1 MTRIVQSSD
10 EHLGAL
16 WRDLNAGVMCLAA
29 LRDADG
35 NVVDFI
41 WRAVNPYAERL
52 VNQEASTLVGARLL
66 EVFPGNAPSGLFAAY
81 VSVVESGE
89 PKTVEQYYPHDG
101 FDRWFSVRA
110 TRDGDDGLLVV
121 FTDVTSAKAATRD
134 VHELLG
140 HLGEACIVVDKTWR
154 VRWINE
160 KAQAAFGNLT
170 SGLPVFEGLPLHL
183 HVRLDEH
190 GHRALQSGARET
202 FRDRLGPLPIEVQ
215 LYPTDSGLLIFFAD
229 ATAQEDER
237 RSTEMLVTLGRCIER
252 GMASGGLEA
261 SLSEAFTRLG
271 TFVRLVWDESS
282 GDGFDRWLVRT
293 AADEREPARARVY
306 RLGTHSPRPWGA
318 PNTAG
323 LADVCELAVFPLFG
337 QVARGGLAIG
347 RHDETDRFT
356 PRQIEALEEAARR
369 VTVALDLRSL
379 LQVARQESDRARTA
393 MRARDDFLAAVTHE
407 LRAPLGAILGA
418 VSLLEGSSHQDR
430 ARAVEIVER
439 SARTQLEMVEDLLA
453 FAAPASE
460 ADARPLD
467 LAEVCDHAL
476 RDNQADAAAARV
488 TLESE
493 VPRGSIVLGDDSVAR
508 ALQQLLANA
517 IRFSKPGET
526 VRLVAR
532 RWQSSL
538 RLTLEEHGLGL
549 TSAELE
555 GLFQPFRRRDR
566 PSARVV
572 GLGLGLAVARR
583 DIEALGGRLW
593 AESAGPEQGT
603 SFVVELP
610 IAPLRSD
617 TGERPRVPAV
627 LEGVQVLVVDD
638 EEDARWI
645 VAQLLEREGAFV
657 RTVASAS
664 EARRELAAW
673 RPDVLVSDLGMPGE
687 DGLTFLSAWREDERG
702 PRLPALAVTAY
713 AAESDAA
720 RARAA
725 GFDAHLGK
733 PVSPKALVETI
744 ARLARG

>member
-52 VNQEASTLVGARLL
+52 VDREASELVGARML
-66 EVFPGNAPSGLFAAY
+66 EIFPGNVPSGLFDFY

-110 TRDGDDGLLVV
+110 TCDGDDGLLVV

-160 KAQAAFGNLT
+160 KAQAAFGDLT
-170 SGLPVFEGLPLHL
+170 SGLPVFEGLPAHL